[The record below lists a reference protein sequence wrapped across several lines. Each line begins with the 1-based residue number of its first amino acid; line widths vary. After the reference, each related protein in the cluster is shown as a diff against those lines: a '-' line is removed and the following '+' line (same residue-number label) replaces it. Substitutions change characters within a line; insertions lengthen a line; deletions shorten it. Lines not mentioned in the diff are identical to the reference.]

1 MTCPWSGLLVPELLV
16 ELVYL
21 LPSPTLPMQIVV
33 FLRLDTVSFVRRS
46 LSLCS
51 PHA

>member
-21 LPSPTLPMQIVV
+21 LPSPTLPC
-33 FLRLDTVSFVRRS
+33 RL
-46 LSLCS
+46 LSS
-51 PHA
+51 